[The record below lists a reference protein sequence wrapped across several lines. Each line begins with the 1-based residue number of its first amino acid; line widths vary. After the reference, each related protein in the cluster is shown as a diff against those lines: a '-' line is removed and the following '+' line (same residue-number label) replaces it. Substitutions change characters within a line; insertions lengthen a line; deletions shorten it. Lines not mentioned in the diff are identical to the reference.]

1 MKKNIIGYDRASLLD
16 LAIIAGGCIDCVF
29 EFAALNSMSVTDDVL
44 ISRCYDASG
53 LSMIDSEAL
62 KQVDIEEVRPATA
75 IRPEDVPCCPC
86 GGIGYMGV
94 EIDFE
99 VS

>member
-1 MKKNIIGYDRASLLD
+1 MKKEIIGYDRASMLD
-16 LAIIAGGCIDCVF
+16 LAIIAGGSIDCAL
-29 EFAALNSMSVTDDVL
+29 EFAALNSVSVTDDVL

-62 KQVDIEEVRPATA
+62 KQVNIEDVRPATA
-75 IRPEDVPCCPC
+75 IRPQDMLACPC